1 MFRKDLPDDMIVIN
15 SNPNTTL
22 LEQTLRT
29 SHDWAVDR
37 IHTLCE
43 NKGIEDA
50 QAIQAEFRE
59 WMNPDISEH
68 DVFSLEYLGDE

>member
-1 MFRKDLPDDMIVIN
+1 MIG
-15 SNPNTTL
+15 
-22 LEQTLRT
+22 Q
-29 SHDWAVDR
+29 
-37 IHTLCE
+37 LCE

-59 WMNPDISEH
+59 WMDPDISEH

>member
-1 MFRKDLPDDMIVIN
+1 M
-15 SNPNTTL
+15 TL

-43 NKGIEDA
+43 DKGIEDA
-50 QAIQAEFRE
+50 QAIRAEFRE
-59 WMNPDISEH
+59 WMDPDISEH
-68 DVFSLEYLGDE
+68 DVFSLELIGEENDFRSS

>member
-1 MFRKDLPDDMIVIN
+1 MM
-15 SNPNTTL
+15 TL

-43 NKGIEDA
+43 DKGIEDA
-50 QAIQAEFRE
+50 QAIQAEFSE
-59 WMNPDISEH
+59 WLNPEIQEH
-68 DVFSLEYLGDE
+68 DIISFSYLGDE

>member
-1 MFRKDLPDDMIVIN
+1 MIVSN
-15 SNPNTTL
+15 STPNMTTI
-22 LEQTLRT
+22 EQTMRI

-59 WMNPDISEH
+59 WMDPEIPEH

>member
-1 MFRKDLPDDMIVIN
+1 MIVIN
-15 SNPNTTL
+15 STPNMTL

-50 QAIQAEFRE
+50 HAIQAEFRE